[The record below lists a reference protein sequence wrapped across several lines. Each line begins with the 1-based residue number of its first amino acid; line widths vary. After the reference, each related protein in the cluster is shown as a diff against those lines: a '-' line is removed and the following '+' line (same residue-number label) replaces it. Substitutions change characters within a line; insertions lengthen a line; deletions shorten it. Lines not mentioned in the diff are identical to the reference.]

1 MCNKKFYKKD
11 SFLVVGETWMKHGVI
26 FLGERIEK
34 TKIALYA
41 IMRLEINFVLNF

>member
-11 SFLVVGETWMKHGVI
+11 SFSRCETWMKHGGI

-34 TKIALYA
+34 IKIVLYVT
-41 IMRLEINFVLNF
+41 MHLETNFVLSF

>member
-11 SFLVVGETWMKHGVI
+11 SFSRCETWMKHGGI

-41 IMRLEINFVLNF
+41 IMRLEINFVLYF